1 MCFVFPYITKQF
13 KLNKMKNSILKTVVM
28 GALFGALVFFMPF
41 FMVGIFFCFAIF
53 GMMMRRRMRYMGY
66 GFHQFA
72 YADKIRNMNE
82 DEYQNFKSK
91 MSQHQCHHRSQQQV
105 TNNQ

>member
-1 MCFVFPYITKQF
+1 
-13 KLNKMKNSILKTVVM
+13 MKNSILKTVVM
-28 GALFGALVFFMPF
+28 GAIFGALLFFMPF
-41 FMVGIFFCFAIF
+41 FLLGMFICFGIF
-53 GMMMRRRMRYMGY
+53 GMLMHRRMHHMGY

-91 MSQHQCHHRSQQQV
+91 MSRNHCHRHSYNQMP
-105 TNNQ
+105 NNQ

>member
-1 MCFVFPYITKQF
+1 
-13 KLNKMKNSILKTVVM
+13 MKNSILKTVIM
-28 GALFGALVFFMPF
+28 GAIFGALLFFMPF
-41 FMVGIFFCFAIF
+41 FLLGLFVCFGIF
-53 GMMMRRRMRYMGY
+53 GMMMRRRMHHMGY

-91 MSQHQCHHRSQQQV
+91 MSRNHCHPNNYNQMP
-105 TNNQ
+105 NNQ